1 MKIVLTTLLIVST
14 LMAKIVYSH
23 SGATGVVKQRMDAMD
38 AMGDQSKLVADMF
51 KGRVEFNKNALSEA
65 AESFSKHGSTMI
77 ELFPDT
83 KESRK
88 GSQTEALP
96 KIWEEWDDFS
106 AQVTEFVD
114 LSDALKKEV
123 ATTDDK
129 GQLKKM
135 FFKTTKSLS
144 LIHI

>member
-1 MKIVLTTLLIVST
+1 
-14 LMAKIVYSH
+14 
-23 SGATGVVKQRMDAMD
+23 
-38 AMGDQSKLVADMF
+38 MGDQSKLVADMF
-51 KGRVEFNKNALSEA
+51 KGRVEFNKNALSDA
-65 AESFSKHGSTMI
+65 AESFSKHGS
-77 ELFPDT
+77 
-83 KESRK
+83 
-88 GSQTEALP
+88 LP

-135 FFKTTKSLS
+135 FFKTTKSCS
-144 LIHI
+144 GCHKQFRKPKE